1 VSPHSFDVHNVHRGS
16 HFVNKHDGADTAQLL
31 AELGRQDDQVVT
43 TDRSKLTDAGELV
56 RV

>member
-1 VSPHSFDVHNVHRGS
+1 MSPHCFDVHNVHGGS

-43 TDRSKLTDAGELV
+43 TDRSELTDAGELV